1 MKKLSTFLTLILPV
15 VFVPHTGFARAA
27 RRIKVA
33 AGLVP
38 VRTWSAPPQAAQ
50 AKTPGWK
57 SRDEYD
63 AFQAMATEKDPN
75 KRISLAEAFLQK
87 FANSDFKANAYVA
100 MMQTYAQLN
109 NVDKAVD
116 AAKKAVEADPD
127 NSDALVYVSFVFP
140 FVFKTD
146 DPDAAA
152 KLSRADADARHG
164 LEVLQKLQKPAN
176 VTDEQF
182 NTYVKGQRAILNG
195 GVGFV
200 ALQRKDYAAAI
211 TSFKAAAEDN
221 PSDVYTFYRLGLAY
235 LYSSPPDY
243 DHAVWSIA
251 RAVSLAK
258 ASQNP
263 AGTEIEKYLKR
274 AYVNFHGNEQGLSD
288 IIAQAAGSPNP
299 PEGFKVAPMETPKP
313 SGNPNVDAFNQM
325 TFPLKLG
332 GEKAQKT
339 WDALKGQAIELGGFV
354 DSVEKGSD
362 PGTYMVRIDIL
373 DQSKSASGVFDLEIK
388 DGTQPNVKNLSTGD
402 PVTFK
407 GTLTAYSA
415 APNLVLSLNGE
426 ITSPLPDQPPA
437 KAKPKPKPKPRT
449 TTRRSTARR
458 TTQ

>member
-1 MKKLSTFLTLILPV
+1 M
-15 VFVPHTGFARAA
+15 
-27 RRIKVA
+27 
-33 AGLVP
+33 
-38 VRTWSAPPQAAQ
+38 
-50 AKTPGWK
+50 
-57 SRDEYD
+57 
-63 AFQAMATEKDPN
+63 
-75 KRISLAEAFLQK
+75 
-87 FANSDFKANAYVA
+87 
-100 MMQTYAQLN
+100 
-109 NVDKAVD
+109 
-116 AAKKAVEADPD
+116 
-127 NSDALVYVSFVFP
+127 
-140 FVFKTD
+140 
-146 DPDAAA
+146 
-152 KLSRADADARHG
+152 
-164 LEVLQKLQKPAN
+164 
-176 VTDEQF
+176 
-182 NTYVKGQRAILNG
+182 
-195 GVGFV
+195 
-200 ALQRKDYAAAI
+200 
-211 TSFKAAAEDN
+211 
-221 PSDVYTFYRLGLAY
+221 
-235 LYSSPPDY
+235 
-243 DHAVWSIA
+243 
-251 RAVSLAK
+251 SLAK

-313 SGNPNVDAFNQM
+313 TGNPNVDAFNQM

-362 PGTYMVRIDIL
+362 AGTYMVRIDIL

-388 DGTQPNVKNLSTGD
+388 DGTQPNVKNLITGD

-415 APNLVLSLNGE
+415 TPNLVLSLNGE

-437 KAKPKPKPKPRT
+437 KAKPKAKPKPRT